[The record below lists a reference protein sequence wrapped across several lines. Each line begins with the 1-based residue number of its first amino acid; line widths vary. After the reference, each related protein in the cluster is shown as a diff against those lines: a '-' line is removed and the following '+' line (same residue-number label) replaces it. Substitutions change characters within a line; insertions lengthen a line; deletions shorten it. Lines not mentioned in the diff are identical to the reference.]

1 VTAAPK
7 EFKTSKAKGRGIVAV
22 AAVAATG
29 AATGAAACGACCV
42 LPFALPAAA
51 LATGGG
57 VLAWFGGLL
66 AWATAIAIIAVVAG
80 WAWVGAQIWTKRRRP
95 AKSTLLTMGSA
106 TLLLVLA
113 LAWPKVEP
121 TIIALLRT

>member
-1 VTAAPK
+1 MTAAPK
-7 EFKTSKAKGRGIVAV
+7 EFKTSKAKGRGIAAV
-22 AAVAATG
+22 AAV

-51 LATGGG
+51 LAMGGG

-80 WAWVGAQIWTKRRRP
+80 WAWVGAQIWIKRRRP

-121 TIIALLRT
+121 AILALLRT